1 MVSLTLN
8 PTLWSIR
15 NSSTCLFWYL
25 CWPGLIFEDPKYFCI
40 KNTTINLRFLIV
52 ATICHER
59 RYLSHYFKLSRVSLQ
74 PYRQSISFLCLS
86 FFLSLVLCVLL
97 CLLISLFIYLSALN
111 LSISDSIS
119 LSTYVAHSMYPSI
132 YLDLAVPLSLSSSVA
147 LFLCL

>member
-25 CWPGLIFEDPKYFCI
+25 CWPGLIFEDPIYSCI

-52 ATICHER
+52 ATICHEAR
-59 RYLSHYFKLSRVSLQ
+59 NLSHYFKLSRVSLQ
-74 PYRQSISFLCLS
+74 PSRQSISFLCLS
-86 FFLSLVLCVLL
+86 LSFLGSLCFTQSTYLT
-97 CLLISLFIYLSALN
+97 FYYLSALN

-119 LSTYVAHSMYPSI
+119 LSTNVAHSLCPSI
-132 YLDLAVPLSLSSSVA
+132 YLDLAAPLSLSSSVA